1 MSVVNVTNIRL
12 GNNPSPIC
20 APFVFE
26 ICFEALTPLKEDIEW
41 RVVYVGSA
49 ECDKKAR
56 KSKKEDRNA
65 AVSSSQGDANLAGEE
80 RRRADGDMEVEEEDS
95 AKREKE
101 EGGDY
106 LLDSVML
113 GPIERGVLAFEFA
126 VNAPDYTKMDPSSV
140 VGMQAVLVCALYK
153 QQEFMRIGYYLN
165 NAYSDTV
172 LRENPPDVPL
182 YDKLIRCIV
191 DEPRVTRFPIVW
203 DEDSGV
209 GTPEGAL
216 REEAPC
222 VSADGGEQTASL
234 GHGKAT
240 GEAAP
245 DEREGAAKFTG
256 PAASFGGADPR
267 SAMEILPTATSVDG
281 AYSMDV
287 EMF

>member
-12 GNNPSPIC
+12 GNNPSPISS
-20 APFVFE
+20 PFVFE

-49 ECDKKAR
+49 ECEKKAR
-56 KSKKEDRNA
+56 KKEKLAALSSSGLPSHQSLADGERVEGDMDVEEDENAKKKEE
-65 AVSSSQGDANLAGEE
+65 G
-80 RRRADGDMEVEEEDS
+80 
-95 AKREKE
+95 
-101 EGGDY
+101 GGDY

-172 LRENPPDVPL
+172 LRENPPDVPI
-182 YDKLIRCIV
+182 YDKLVRCIV

-209 GTPEGAL
+209 GTPEGAQAGGSTAAGQAV
-216 REEAPC
+216 ESPAAPEAGKVSVEAP
-222 VSADGGEQTASL
+222 DGESKERKKDARTETQETA
-234 GHGKAT
+234 
-240 GEAAP
+240 GEARNAGAEEEEKEGT
-245 DEREGAAKFTG
+245 DERET
-256 PAASFGGADPR
+256 
-267 SAMEILPTATSVDG
+267 E
-281 AYSMDV
+281 
-287 EMF
+287 EEEEEEE

>member
-95 AKREKE
+95 AKRKKE

-126 VNAPDYTKMDPSSV
+126 VNAPDYTKVRRHCSSSPSPLFHFHSCPFRLCFLLSCASSWAFCGDTGRRETSDSV
-140 VGMQAVLVCALYK
+140 GQ
-153 QQEFMRIGYYLN
+153 
-165 NAYSDTV
+165 
-172 LRENPPDVPL
+172 
-182 YDKLIRCIV
+182 
-191 DEPRVTRFPIVW
+191 
-203 DEDSGV
+203 
-209 GTPEGAL
+209 
-216 REEAPC
+216 
-222 VSADGGEQTASL
+222 
-234 GHGKAT
+234 
-240 GEAAP
+240 
-245 DEREGAAKFTG
+245 
-256 PAASFGGADPR
+256 
-267 SAMEILPTATSVDG
+267 
-281 AYSMDV
+281 
-287 EMF
+287 